1 MQKLLENK
9 ILLLGEAVL
18 DLISMDVVDT
28 LDDAESF
35 IMFSGGEVSN
45 LAANLARV
53 GFSSSLA
60 SCLGKDNIGNFI
72 KNELLSAGVDLSLM
86 QTSLEYP
93 TTLVTVTRST
103 GTPDFCVYRGADQE
117 LIINDDLFKAAKESR
132 AIHTS
137 AFALSRDPSR
147 STILSIL
154 RANQSSG
161 KLLSFDPNYHPN
173 IWPDNLNYLS
183 ILKDFFP
190 LFIITKPSLDDAF
203 RIFGPGLE
211 PATYLNMF
219 LDLGSKHVI
228 LTMGQD
234 GSILG
239 TDSGDRYHIHPEEI
253 PVVDVTGAGDAF
265 WTGVY
270 AGFLNDFSALESAK
284 LGQTIAEYKIG
295 ILGPIKDHLPLE
307 NYIAEA
313 QKRDFSII

>member
-1 MQKLLENK
+1 MQKLSDNK

-18 DLISMDVVDT
+18 DLISVDVVDT
-28 LDDAESF
+28 LDDADNF

-53 GFSSSLA
+53 GFCSSLA
-60 SCLGKDNIGNFI
+60 SCVGKDNLGNFI
-72 KNELLSAGVDLSLM
+72 KNELTSAGVDLSLM
-86 QTSLEYP
+86 QTSIDYP
-93 TTLVTVTRST
+93 TTLISVTRST

-117 LIINDDLFKAAKESR
+117 LALNDDLYTAAIDSR

-154 RANQSSG
+154 RKNQTSG
-161 KLLSFDPNYHPN
+161 KMLSFDPNYHPN
-173 IWPDNLNYLS
+173 IWPDSRDYLT

-190 LFIITKPSLDDAF
+190 LFNITKPSLDDAV

-211 PATYLNMF
+211 PTAYLEMF
-219 LDLGSKHVI
+219 LDLGSTYVI
-228 LTMGQD
+228 LTMGKD

-239 TDSGDRYHIHPEEI
+239 TSSGDRYHIHPEDI

-265 WTGVY
+265 WTGLY
-270 AGFLNDFSALESAK
+270 AGFLNDFPALESAK

-295 ILGPIKDHLPLE
+295 ILGPIREHHPLE
-307 NYIAEA
+307 HYIALA
-313 QKRDFSII
+313 QKRDYSLI